1 MDWLE
6 EEENRANKLNESG
19 ETSNPKAPQLVRI
32 KKEPA
37 RKVKGLYMQEKY
49 IEYFDEL
56 VFKQKKMKGKTSPEL
71 AEEAIILLL
80 KKYKLD
86 ISSL

>member
-6 EEENRANKLNESG
+6 EEESRANKLNDSG
-19 ETSNPKAPQLVRI
+19 VTANPKAPQLVRV

-56 VFKQKKMKGKTSPEL
+56 VFKQKKIKGKTAPEL
-71 AEEAIILLL
+71 AEEAVFLLL
-80 KKYKLD
+80 KKYKHDTSNL
-86 ISSL
+86 